1 MFYELKR
8 GRVGFITL
16 QELQDD
22 YVMYEFPQQTLDE
35 CNANLYHF
43 RSNPYVMNGLI
54 FAVIDLVRL
63 FDVFGEKDRVAFFL
77 REDLCLIV
85 GVRDEHGILQRY
97 FEETVERYQQD
108 GLGLKQMV
116 PERFLCY
123 YLERLIL
130 EDNKFLENM
139 EFQMS
144 ALEMQ
149 IMKEKVKFLLENQ
162 PEMM

>member
-63 FDVFGEKDRVAFFL
+63 FDVFGE
-77 REDLCLIV
+77 E
-85 GVRDEHGILQRY
+85 GPGGI
-97 FEETVERYQQD
+97 FSERGFVSD
-108 GLGLKQMV
+108 CWCKG
-116 PERFLCY
+116 
-123 YLERLIL
+123 
-130 EDNKFLENM
+130 
-139 EFQMS
+139 
-144 ALEMQ
+144 
-149 IMKEKVKFLLENQ
+149 
-162 PEMM
+162 